1 MTEAIVNEPL
11 ADRLLALPAIWLR
24 DNCGCLECRDPHSGQ
39 KLLKVTDLP
48 EYVSID
54 AIETTEVGFVVSFL
68 PDGHRSEFSNV
79 WLASR
84 TQSKDPGRSEDA
96 KSLWRV
102 GDLDPTTQHAHWSA
116 YCDDPE
122 VRLRVLR
129 AIARFGFALLHG
141 TPVEVGTV
149 LDVAASFGYVRE
161 TNYGKLFDVRV
172 EANPNNLAF
181 TGAAISP
188 HTDNPYRDPVPT
200 VQLLHCIS
208 NDVEGGESGLVDG
221 FEAAAT
227 LRDEDLHAFDILS
240 STPVTFAWGDANT
253 SLHAHRPMIELDPL
267 GQIRSLRFNNRSLQT
282 LRMAAERL
290 PEYYDAYRHFAR
302 ILDRPE
308 LMYEFRLDAG
318 DCVIFDNTRIL
329 HARTAFKESSSGKR
343 HLQGCYADLDGLEST
358 ITVLERSS

>member
-1 MTEAIVNEPL
+1 MTETILNEPL

-24 DNCGCLECRDPHSGQ
+24 DNCECLECRDPHSGQ

-48 EYVSID
+48 DYVSIGAVESTD
-54 AIETTEVGFVVSFL
+54 DGFLVSFL
-68 PDGHRSEFSNV
+68 PDGHRSEFPKE
-79 WLASR
+79 WLASP
-84 TQSKDPGRSEDA
+84 TPSTEPGRSEDA

-102 GDLDPTTQHAHWSA
+102 GDLDPTTQHAQWSA

-129 AIARFGFALLHG
+129 AITRLLHG
-141 TPVEVGTV
+141 TPVEEGAV
-149 LDVAASFGYVRE
+149 LNVAATFGYVRE
-161 TNYGKLFDVRV
+161 TNYGELFDVRV

-181 TGAAISP
+181 TGAAIPP

-227 LRDEDLHAFDILS
+227 LRDEDLHAFEVLS
-240 STPVTFAWGDANT
+240 STSVTFAWSDATT

-267 GQIRSLRFNNRSLQT
+267 GQIRTVRFNNRSLQT
-282 LRMAAERL
+282 LRLEAERL
-290 PEYYDAYRHFAR
+290 AEYYDAFRHFAR
-302 ILDRPE
+302 ILDRHE

-329 HARTAFKESSSGKR
+329 HARTAFQESSSGTR

-358 ITVLERSS
+358 IAVLERSS

>member
-1 MTEAIVNEPL
+1 VTEAIVNEPL

-116 YCDDPE
+116 YC
-122 VRLRVLR
+122 
-129 AIARFGFALLHG
+129 
-141 TPVEVGTV
+141 
-149 LDVAASFGYVRE
+149 
-161 TNYGKLFDVRV
+161 NYGKLFDVRV
-172 EANPNNLAF
+172 EAIPNNLAF

>member
-1 MTEAIVNEPL
+1 MPRVPRSTQWSETFESDRSARICIDQRHRDDQGRIRRFIPTGRPSLGVLKRL
-11 ADRLLALPAIWLR
+11 A
-24 DNCGCLECRDPHSGQ
+24 
-39 KLLKVTDLP
+39 
-48 EYVSID
+48 
-54 AIETTEVGFVVSFL
+54 
-68 PDGHRSEFSNV
+68 
-79 WLASR
+79 
-84 TQSKDPGRSEDA
+84 
-96 KSLWRV
+96 RV

-141 TPVEVGTV
+141 TPVEEGTV

-161 TNYGKLFDVRV
+161 TNYGELFDVRI

-227 LRDEDLHAFDILS
+227 LRDEDLHAFEVLS

-253 SLHAHRPMIELDPL
+253 SLHADRPMIELDPL
-267 GQIRSLRFNNRSLQT
+267 GQIRSVRFNNRSLQT
-282 LRMAAERL
+282 LR
-290 PEYYDAYRHFAR
+290 
-302 ILDRPE
+302 
-308 LMYEFRLDAG
+308 
-318 DCVIFDNTRIL
+318 
-329 HARTAFKESSSGKR
+329 
-343 HLQGCYADLDGLEST
+343 
-358 ITVLERSS
+358 